1 MQSQSSME
9 NSDLQEVKIDT
20 SSLLTPS
27 SWKSPYN
34 KECPCCLEIPQQGRV
49 ILDCRHLL
57 CVTCFVRHVRNSNEC
72 PVCRKQFHSLEPPR
86 RSTRIARYGDNI
98 ITNEINRR
106 LQIHINDVNNIR
118 RNLNRTNQLRN
129 APPLRAQ
136 RAATTLYNDS
146 DNIDIVEENIRP
158 LTSRQYIIITVFT
171 VIDILIMLIWM
182 QSINSKHKSNN

>member
-1 MQSQSSME
+1 M
-9 NSDLQEVKIDT
+9 
-20 SSLLTPS
+20 SLLS
-27 SWKSPYN
+27 
-34 KECPCCLEIPQQGRV
+34 
-49 ILDCRHLL
+49 
-57 CVTCFVRHVRNSNEC
+57 RNSPTRPGYTRLSTSPLRNMLCKTCQKFEC

>member
-1 MQSQSSME
+1 ME

-20 SSLLTPS
+20 NSLLTPS
-27 SWKSPYN
+27 SWKAPYN

-72 PVCRKQFHSLEPPR
+72 PVCRKKFHSLEPPR
-86 RSTRIARYGDNI
+86 RSTRLARYGDNI
-98 ITNEINRR
+98 INNEINRR

-118 RNLNRTNQLRN
+118 QNLNRTNQLRN

-136 RAATTLYNDS
+136 RAASMLYNDS